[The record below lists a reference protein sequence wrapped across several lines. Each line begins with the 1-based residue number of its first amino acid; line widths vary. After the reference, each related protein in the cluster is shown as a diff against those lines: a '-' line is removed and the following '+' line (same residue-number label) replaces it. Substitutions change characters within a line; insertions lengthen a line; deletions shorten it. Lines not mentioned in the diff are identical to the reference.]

1 MIAVFPRVIRTGGA
15 GARLNRFP
23 AARLPNRGGALFV
36 LGPSIGLDYDAV
48 GPDGS
53 AGSGVSGTETGTGE
67 DRRMTLANW
76 KTQSYNGIQSLLFNN
91 PHRVVEFHVAQSD
104 GGWRNR
110 AELPAPVRRLYE
122 TEAPEERTC
131 LRTTQ
136 FVHHMMIPPG
146 GRHVAELHIHPDAE
160 EILVVTR
167 GRGQARIA
175 GQSHPVER
183 EDVLYIPPGAEHEI
197 RNTGE
202 DFLGIL
208 FINVPT
214 GEGLKKLLSVQNK
227 AKSP

>member
-1 MIAVFPRVIRTGGA
+1 MIGTAGRGRGRAGSRPVGSPAVGRAF
-15 GARLNRFP
+15 
-23 AARLPNRGGALFV
+23 FV
-36 LGPSIGLDYDAV
+36 LSPSIGLDYDAI

-131 LRTTQ
+131 LQTTQ

-167 GRGQARIA
+167 GEARRALQAKAIRWKGRTCSTSPPEPNTKFVTPARIFWVYCL
-175 GQSHPVER
+175 SMCRR
-183 EDVLYIPPGAEHEI
+183 EKD
-197 RNTGE
+197 
-202 DFLGIL
+202 
-208 FINVPT
+208 
-214 GEGLKKLLSVQNK
+214 
-227 AKSP
+227 

>member
-1 MIAVFPRVIRTGGA
+1 
-15 GARLNRFP
+15 
-23 AARLPNRGGALFV
+23 
-36 LGPSIGLDYDAV
+36 
-48 GPDGS
+48 
-53 AGSGVSGTETGTGE
+53 
-67 DRRMTLANW
+67 MTLANW

-91 PHRVVEFHVAQSD
+91 PHRVVEFQVAQSD